1 MKQSNNRLFISCQP
15 EIRLRCKVQ
24 NDVFTKDKEY
34 IATSE
39 MKSDNTMY
47 TKYVVIDDKGQSHIV
62 TVELVLKYF
71 IFIIEE

>member
-1 MKQSNNRLFISCQP
+1 MKQSNTRLFISCQP
-15 EIRLRCKVQ
+15 EIRLRCKVKS
-24 NDVFTKDKEY
+24 DVFTKDKEY
-34 IATSE
+34 IAKSE

-62 TVELVLKYF
+62 TVEFILKNF